1 MFIKSFI
8 TAAVVMF
15 LVAGVVILPAYPG
28 PEGRTVEFTTVPS
41 HAEPAV
47 PVGAL
52 DVARAHAREH
62 GLTDCVDPAHARLDD
77 VVLTV
82 PSDPDA
88 DVVITPVGFDEALES
103 GGLGRWNVLAC
114 TAAPGASHI
123 G

>member
-15 LVAGVVILPAYPG
+15 VVAGVVVLPAYQG
-28 PEGRTVEFTTVPS
+28 QDARTVDFTTVPS

-52 DVARAHAREH
+52 EVARDHAREH
-62 GLTDCVDPAHARLDD
+62 GLVDCVDPAHARLDD

-82 PSDPDA
+82 PGGSDA
-88 DVVITPVGFDEALES
+88 EMVITSVGFDEALRS
-103 GGLGRWNVLAC
+103 GERGRWNVLAC
-114 TAAPGASHI
+114 RVGPA
-123 G
+123 